1 MRSTPKI
8 LSTTALCLAAVG
20 LSNTKMR
27 KHPITWISITAFV
40 VLLVCFAVAIF
51 NSGQQYH
58 ALLAEAVM
66 YDDAELISI
75 IREKVEHDNILALMY
90 FIASAFVVFLVWYV
104 ACAFIIIKRMR
115 IAGIKRAAERYCIP
129 LLIFAGSTWWA
140 THFLDSRPTVFHYD
154 KYMKCLLTA
163 LAIECFGVLASIL
176 TLYFCCHVPWRKA
189 GWHNNPK

>member
-1 MRSTPKI
+1 
-8 LSTTALCLAAVG
+8 
-20 LSNTKMR
+20 MR

-40 VLLVCFAVAIF
+40 VLLVCFSVAIF

-75 IREKVEHDNILALMY
+75 IREKVEHDNIYTLMY

-115 IAGIKRAAERYCIP
+115 SVGIPLVRYGIP
-129 LLIFAGSTWWA
+129 LLIFVGCASCVPLI
-140 THFLDSRPTVFHYD
+140 LDSRPEAYHYD
-154 KYMKCLLTA
+154 EYIKCLIA
-163 LAIECFGVLASIL
+163 SFGVVSGGIL
-176 TLYFCCHVPWRKA
+176 VSAISLYFCCHTPWRKRITR
-189 GWHNNPK
+189 

>member
-1 MRSTPKI
+1 MKKR
-8 LSTTALCLAAVG
+8 
-20 LSNTKMR
+20 
-27 KHPITWISITAFV
+27 PITWISIAAV
-40 VLLVCFAVAIF
+40 AVLLVCLSVTIF
-51 NSGQQYH
+51 NSGLQYH
-58 ALLAEAVM
+58 SLYSNKLV
-66 YDDAELISI
+66 YDDEEMMTV
-75 IREKVEHDNILALMY
+75 IREKMGRANLFAVMHAIGT
-90 FIASAFVVFLVWYV
+90 IIPVFLAWYA

-129 LLIFAGSTWWA
+129 LLLFAGSTWWA

-163 LAIECFGVLASIL
+163 LAIECIGVLASVL